1 MRSVD
6 SCQFRI
12 LLKPLK
18 PLKQYSLTVDL
29 LLVTSKVDSLRA
41 TGLLDEGGSNGL
53 LGRLNAGSAG
63 RVDSGD
69 KGALLHARGARLP
82 QGDAQSSAG
91 SLRCHC
97 DCVSG
102 VESDIEGNRELSPA

>member
-1 MRSVD
+1 MRSDV
-6 SCQFRI
+6 SCQLRV

-18 PLKQYSLTVDL
+18 PLNQCFLTVDL
-29 LLVTSKVDSLRA
+29 LLVTSKVHSLRA

-91 SLRCHC
+91 SLGCHC
-97 DCVSG
+97 DWFSG
-102 VESDIEGNRELSPA
+102 VESDIEVNRELSPT